1 MVCVCCYFCCIANT
15 EAPCFQKLK
24 KYATD
29 AIAFITLELIPWQS
43 TVKSV
48 RYGAMKGTVKIGV
61 MGAKGSFSEEAGR
74 TYAAKAGLKKFS
86 IEYLVSAEN
95 VLTHLEKAS
104 IDIGIFPIENSN
116 GGIVLEAVHAMA
128 AHRFKIKKIFEIDV
142 HHNLLVK
149 KGVTADKIKT
159 ITSHDQAIKQCRMY
173 LKRRWPKVKIK
184 EYMDTAK
191 AAEDLA
197 GGKLPSSTAVIAA
210 RAAAQVY
217 KLDIL
222 EESIQDLKFNYTSFI
237 AAERI
242 K

>member
-1 MVCVCCYFCCIANT
+1 
-15 EAPCFQKLK
+15 
-24 KYATD
+24 
-29 AIAFITLELIPWQS
+29 
-43 TVKSV
+43 
-48 RYGAMKGTVKIGV
+48 MKVAKIGV

-74 TYAAKAGLKKFS
+74 TYVKKYAKLKKFE
-86 IEYLVSAEN
+86 ILYLITAEN
-95 VLTHLEKAS
+95 VLSEIEKGA
-104 IDIGIFPIENSN
+104 INIGIFPIENSN

-128 AHRFKIKKIFEIDV
+128 KHNFHIKKMFEIDV

-149 KGVTADKIKT
+149 KGVTADKVKT

-173 LKRRWPKVKIK
+173 LKRMWPKVNIKI
-184 EYMDTAK
+184 YMDTAK

-197 GGKLPSSTAVIAA
+197 KGKLPASTGVIAS
-210 RAAAQVY
+210 RMAAEVY

-237 AAERI
+237 AAERM